1 MLCLPLLLGLAAPVV
16 AQTTRTLD
24 VQVADAYEG
33 ENIIVTLTLSSAF
46 GSLTETARTITVST
60 SIPTAAEVTDCIDN
74 DYGSTGQTCTAGG
87 MPASA
92 TDFTATNTSVV
103 FGTSETVKTVSIPTT
118 ADNLSEGLEVVKL
131 SIENYGSGISDL
143 TGRDAFNIAALL
155 FPSST
160 IASSFGQISDGS
172 RPAPEISI
180 APGTSPVTEGTDAS
194 FTVTAT
200 PAPRSQSVNLTVSQS
215 GSFVASGDL
224 GSSKTVT
231 IGTSGEATY
240 AVPTVDDSTIEANG
254 SVTVTV
260 NSGTGYTVASA
271 PNNAA
276 TVTVEDDDDTTAPGV
291 TSITRQS
298 PTGLYTNADSVTWRV
313 TFSEAVRNVDTTD
326 FSPVYTGTSIAF
338 PGATLA
344 VSSVSTS
351 VYDITASGSGIENVD
366 SSITLVFASGHD
378 IEDLSGNDLPAS
390 PTVTG
395 TRHIFFVLDNTA
407 PTVTS
412 IERQSPTDHFTNAD
426 SLTWRV
432 TFSEAVRNVDT
443 ADFSLVIANTT
454 VAFPGTTSLAV
465 SSVSTSVY
473 DITASGSGIENVLD
487 NSIQLV
493 FASGHNIEDLSGNAL
508 PASPTPTGTDD
519 NSFTLDNTAPTVTS
533 IERQSPT
540 TAMTDEDSLTWR
552 VTFDDTSGEAV
563 VNVDA
568 TDFQVTGT
576 TAMITSV
583 SEHATNVHD
592 VTASGGNLANLNGTV
607 TLSFANNHDIADD
620 VGNALASTTPTSG
633 TNDNTF
639 EVSNFVADAGAPQL
653 VSIKRHAQEVRNLG
667 TSLVW
672 RVEFDKH
679 LPGVYASDFTL
690 TGTTAGLDV
699 RHDLSNY
706 DPKTYKTVVFVYAQ
720 GGDLET
726 VSGTVTLN
734 FASNHNIRDFE
745 GRALASTTPT
755 SGTNENSFT
764 LDPTETLVYF
774 TQENYYVDE
783 GDEAVV
789 TVKLSRLRDTATTIS
804 SISATPLTATGN
816 QVDYHGQTFTVT
828 IPAWRASGTV
838 RIRTTDDT
846 LTEDEERFRIDIHG
860 FGLPAG
866 VVVGNVPGGG
876 STDTQA
882 YVHIRDD
889 ETATARANKEPGLV
903 FDNAHLTW
911 NEADGCGNTGP
922 SYSVKLKNRPAGPVE
937 VWIKDPDDDNSRGQN
952 AFVANG
958 RLYVAN
964 SPGQD
969 TRTVLRFTP
978 GNWDQYQL
986 VNVKVRCADHY
997 TAQIPIKH
1005 RMYTNYTGDKGKLS
1019 HAYPGYVGVVDKA
1032 GPCMSMS
1039 ASPTRRSSSGTSPR
1053 RASRSM

>member
-1 MLCLPLLLGLAAPVV
+1 MRSAGARLRFLRPPASPPESSASAGRCSDTRRPASSPDSFDPSPARAAAGSRPAARHLRRGLFSALLCLPLLLGLAAPVV

-454 VAFPGTTSLAV
+454 VAFEPRPWPSRR
-465 SSVSTSVY
+465 SR
-473 DITASGSGIENVLD
+473 
-487 NSIQLV
+487 
-493 FASGHNIEDLSGNAL
+493 
-508 PASPTPTGTDD
+508 P
-519 NSFTLDNTAPTVTS
+519 
-533 IERQSPT
+533 
-540 TAMTDEDSLTWR
+540 
-552 VTFDDTSGEAV
+552 
-563 VNVDA
+563 
-568 TDFQVTGT
+568 
-576 TAMITSV
+576 
-583 SEHATNVHD
+583 
-592 VTASGGNLANLNGTV
+592 
-607 TLSFANNHDIADD
+607 
-620 VGNALASTTPTSG
+620 ASTTSPPP
-633 TNDNTF
+633 
-639 EVSNFVADAGAPQL
+639 V
-653 VSIKRHAQEVRNLG
+653 
-667 TSLVW
+667 
-672 RVEFDKH
+672 VE
-679 LPGVYASDFTL
+679 LRMSS
-690 TGTTAGLDV
+690 TTA
-699 RHDLSNY
+699 SNWS
-706 DPKTYKTVVFVYAQ
+706 
-720 GGDLET
+720 L
-726 VSGTVTLN
+726 
-734 FASNHNIRDFE
+734 
-745 GRALASTTPT
+745 RAATTSRTCPATRCPHRPPPPARMTTP
-755 SGTNENSFT
+755 S
-764 LDPTETLVYF
+764 LW
-774 TQENYYVDE
+774 
-783 GDEAVV
+783 
-789 TVKLSRLRDTATTIS
+789 TT
-804 SISATPLTATGN
+804 
-816 QVDYHGQTFTVT
+816 
-828 IPAWRASGTV
+828 
-838 RIRTTDDT
+838 
-846 LTEDEERFRIDIHG
+846 
-860 FGLPAG
+860 
-866 VVVGNVPGGG
+866 
-876 STDTQA
+876 
-882 YVHIRDD
+882 
-889 ETATARANKEPGLV
+889 
-903 FDNAHLTW
+903 
-911 NEADGCGNTGP
+911 
-922 SYSVKLKNRPAGPVE
+922 
-937 VWIKDPDDDNSRGQN
+937 
-952 AFVANG
+952 
-958 RLYVAN
+958 
-964 SPGQD
+964 
-969 TRTVLRFTP
+969 
-978 GNWDQYQL
+978 
-986 VNVKVRCADHY
+986 
-997 TAQIPIKH
+997 
-1005 RMYTNYTGDKGKLS
+1005 
-1019 HAYPGYVGVVDKA
+1019 
-1032 GPCMSMS
+1032 
-1039 ASPTRRSSSGTSPR
+1039 PR
-1053 RASRSM
+1053 RP